1 MGSCLRILVGFVFL
15 SFLLVF
21 FITTFAELLA
31 KPNSFD
37 FSNNNFANFKSIRK
51 CR

>member
-21 FITTFAELLA
+21 FITTFAELLG

-37 FSNNNFANFKSIRK
+37 FSNNNFANFKSIRT
-51 CR
+51 CS